1 MNNSIYNMLA
11 FEFGNDSMITI
22 GNKLMN
28 QSDLIQLHHILNIGF
43 LLLLIFVFVIFRVG
57 NQQWQGL

>member
-1 MNNSIYNMLA
+1 MNNSIYNMLG

-43 LLLLIFVFVIFRVG
+43 LL
-57 NQQWQGL
+57 

>member
-28 QSDLIQLHHILNIGF
+28 QSDLIQLHHILNIGS
-43 LLLLIFVFVIFRVG
+43 LLLLIFVFFIFRVG

>member
-28 QSDLIQLHHILNIGF
+28 QSGLIQLHHILNTGF

>member
-1 MNNSIYNMLA
+1 MLA

-28 QSDLIQLHHILNIGF
+28 QSGLIQLHHILDIGF
-43 LLLLIFVFVIFRVG
+43 LFLLIFVFVIFRVG

>member
-1 MNNSIYNMLA
+1 MNNSIYNMLG

-28 QSDLIQLHHILNIGF
+28 QSDLIQLHHILNIGS
-43 LLLLIFVFVIFRVG
+43 LLLLIFVFFIFRVG

>member
-28 QSDLIQLHHILNIGF
+28 QSGLIQLHHILNIGF